1 MHMGFVKGVDIYW
14 VFMSPSA
21 ISFLWIEAWKFTF
34 RGTHSPTLSPPG
46 LDKTDPTPP
55 SIRGNIW
62 SCSRKVGYFIPLTTV
77 IGLNRGMWLKK
88 IQWNSHWNFFWI
100 PSSHLLFSHSV
111 MSDSLWPQE
120 LRYARHPVLH
130 RFPKL
135 AQTHVLWVGDAIQVS
150 HPLSPSV
157 PVLNLSQHPG
167 SFLMSWLLASGGQ
180 SIGASVSVLPMNIQS
195 WLPLGLTGLISLQS
209 KGLSRSSPTPKFK
222 SIFPLNLG

>member
-1 MHMGFVKGVDIYW
+1 MHMGFVKGVDVYW

-34 RGTHSPTLSPPG
+34 WGTHSPTLSPPG

-100 PSSHLLFSHSV
+100 PSSHFLFSRSV
-111 MSDSLWPQE
+111 MSDSLWPQG

-130 RFPKL
+130 HLPKL
-135 AQTHVLWVGDAIQVS
+135 AQTHVLWVSGAIQPFILCR
-150 HPLSPSV
+150 PL
-157 PVLNLSQHPG
+157 
-167 SFLMSWLLASGGQ
+167 LL
-180 SIGASVSVLPMNIQS
+180 LP
-195 WLPLGLTGLISLQS
+195 
-209 KGLSRSSPTPKFK
+209 
-222 SIFPLNLG
+222 SIFPSIRVFSNELALSIRWPKYWSFSVSPSNEYSELTSFRIDWFDLLAVQGTLKIFSNTTV

>member
-111 MSDSLWPQE
+111 TSDSLWPQE

-135 AQTHVLWVGDAIQVS
+135 AQTHVLWVGDAIQPFILCR
-150 HPLSPSV
+150 PL
-157 PVLNLSQHPG
+157 
-167 SFLMSWLLASGGQ
+167 LL
-180 SIGASVSVLPMNIQS
+180 LP
-195 WLPLGLTGLISLQS
+195 
-209 KGLSRSSPTPKFK
+209 
-222 SIFPLNLG
+222 SIFPSIRVFSNELALSIRWPKYWSFSISPSNEYSELTSFRTDWFDLLAVQGTLKIFSNTKV